1 MALSEPCFISVEP
14 VARFNRVRITNRNDF
29 KIILPMGTQES
40 VLPQCFNIFFISH
53 LFYFGVFQ
61 QPHCYTS
68 VTSQLQEAEGF
79 D

>member
-1 MALSEPCFISVEP
+1 MVTKFFVNQIYWPLGMLYFV
-14 VARFNRVRITNRNDF
+14 
-29 KIILPMGTQES
+29 
-40 VLPQCFNIFFISH
+40 FFISH

>member
-1 MALSEPCFISVEP
+1 MWCVLQNMRAYMYEIKQKKFDISCKLY
-14 VARFNRVRITNRNDF
+14 IIIKLTIKKLRNE
-29 KIILPMGTQES
+29 T
-40 VLPQCFNIFFISH
+40 FFISH